1 MATLTGRTI
10 AASYAELLKTTS
22 ASGITASLDTVQDG
36 DATDS
41 ALQLSSGGVKST
53 GTLEVAGVTTATG
66 GVVGDL
72 TGDVTG
78 NVTATSV
85 LVDGVTA
92 TTQAVDTDD
101 LTVATTAFVVAQVE
115 TGDTLAELNDVAISG
130 VANANLLIYDG
141 ITDSKWENKGLSGD
155 GTISNAGALTLAAT
169 NTNLTTLANVTEVG
183 TITSGTWTGTAIAN
197 ANLANSAITVGSTS
211 ISLGGT
217 GATIAGLT
225 LVTPALG
232 TPASGVATNLTGTA
246 SGLTAGTVTTNANLT
261 GEVTSS
267 GNAATIA
274 DDVVDEANL
283 KADNSPTND
292 YVLTAKS
299 SASGGLTW
307 ASPTVGDIT
316 GVTAGT
322 NLSGGGTSGTVTLNL
337 DNPVVANLT
346 GNASGSSG
354 SCTGNSATVTNG
366 VYTTNNLS
374 VLAATTS
381 AQLAGVISD
390 ETGSGSLVF
399 ATSPTLVTPALGTPA
414 SGVATNLTGTAASLT
429 AGTVTTNAN
438 LTGGVT
444 SVGNAATVITNANL
458 TGDVTS
464 SGNATTIATDAVDI
478 AMLSA
483 TGTASSSTFLR
494 GDNAWSTPV
503 GSGDVSKVGT
513 PVDSQVGVW
522 TGDGTIEGTTSLVF
536 DSTGLGI
543 ATAAPT
549 SLLDVRGPT
558 GTGAASAGVLTLAT
572 NELTIVDNDQLGRIE
587 FRSPIATAGT
597 DAIVSAA
604 AIWAEA
610 NATFSA
616 SVNSADIVFATAT
629 SGAASERMRITSVGK
644 VGIGVAAPTACLHQT
659 FSEGSQ
665 YAASFN
671 NTSATG
677 WGLAVKGG
685 ADNADYSLLVENKD
699 GTKLIAVKGDGTAS
713 FPSGSL
719 GIGLS
724 VPAHTLDVVG
734 PSALFT
740 GSSYFLL
747 EVNGGTGDAVLQFSD
762 SGGEVASIRIDNSEG
777 DSLGF
782 RRSSTSVNDMVID
795 SSGRVTISK
804 SSNSEIT
811 ALTDA
816 STIAIDFDDACNF
829 KLLTTSGIGA
839 SRALGTPSN
848 ITAGQSGCIVITQ
861 DGSGSRALTYTSA
874 WHFEG
879 GTDPTLS
886 TAADAVDTLAYYCPT
901 ASVVQA
907 VLLKDLK

>member
-36 DATDS
+36 DATNS

-629 SGAASERMRITSVGK
+629 SGAAAERLRITSDGA
-644 VGIGVAAPTACLHQT
+644 IGLGGANYGTSGQVL
-659 FSEGSQ
+659 
-665 YAASFN
+665 
-671 NTSATG
+671 TSAGSAAVPTWTTAGVGTITG
-677 WGLAVKGG
+677 VTAGTNLNGG
-685 ADNADYSLLVENKD
+685 GSSGGVTLNLDNPVVADLTGNA
-699 GTKLIAVKGDGTAS
+699 
-713 FPSGSL
+713 SGSS
-719 GIGLS
+719 GSCTGNAATVTNGVYTTNNLS
-724 VPAHTLDVVG
+724 VLASTTSAQLLGVISDETGSGKLVFGTSPTLD
-734 PSALFT
+734 
-740 GSSYFLL
+740 
-747 EVNGGTGDAVLQFSD
+747 
-762 SGGEVASIRIDNSEG
+762 
-777 DSLGF
+777 
-782 RRSSTSVNDMVID
+782 
-795 SSGRVTISK
+795 GRVIVK
-804 SSNSEIT
+804 NSSNSEVDSIT
-811 ALTDA
+811 
-816 STIAIDFDDACNF
+816 SNGSGSIAIELNNSNNF
-829 KLLTTSGIGA
+829 SHTMTETTTLANPTSTLI
-839 SRALGTPSN
+839 P
-848 ITAGQSGCIVITQ
+848 GQSGCIVITQ
-861 DGSGSRALTYTSA
+861 DSGGNSYELSYGSK
-874 WHFEG
+874 WHFEDG
-879 GTDPTLS
+879 DSGALS
-886 TAADAVDTLAYYCPT
+886 TAADEVDNLVYYV
-901 ASVVQA
+901 ASATTIHA
-907 VLLKDLK
+907 VLLKNFYATSP